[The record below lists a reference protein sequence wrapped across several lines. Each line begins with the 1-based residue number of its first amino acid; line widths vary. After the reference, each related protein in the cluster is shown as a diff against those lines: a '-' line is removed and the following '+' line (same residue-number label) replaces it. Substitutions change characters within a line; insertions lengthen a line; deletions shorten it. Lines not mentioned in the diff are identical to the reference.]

1 VLKPMLAATAAL
13 ACGLIA
19 AKPAAA
25 TTYPLTVTDT
35 AGRTVTI
42 PHEPQRLVLQDGR
55 DMMMLALL
63 DRADPLARV
72 KTWNNLERRDDAN
85 AWALIAQKWPGADAI
100 PDMGFS
106 DDGEVNTEQVLA
118 AHPDLVIAERRTEGA
133 LESAGVMQQL
143 AALHIPLIFVDT
155 TIQPVIDAPKSV
167 TILGQVLNREAEAKD
182 YTDFYAAHLAQI
194 TETTNTITPKA
205 RVFVE
210 ALAGR
215 SGPDQCC
222 FTHGHFGW
230 GALLDA
236 IGVVN
241 IGGQLLHSPSGDVT
255 LETVLAQ
262 KPDVYVMTGSQG
274 AHRPAVF
281 ANFGYNADN
290 AAIQKALGR
299 LEQRPGFAELKP
311 AQDGRVWGIWH
322 QFYSHPFN
330 IVGLEYLAKFAY
342 PQPFANLDP
351 AATYREI
358 ITRFTDLPVGAFT
371 FAEPAPPVVH

>member
-1 VLKPMLAATAAL
+1 MLKLTLAATATL

-42 PHEPQRLVLQDGR
+42 QHEPKRLALQDGR

-63 DRADPLARV
+63 DRTNPTGRV
-72 KTWNNLERRDDAN
+72 KVWNNLERRDDTN
-85 AWALIAQKWPGADAI
+85 FWKLIAQKWPAADAI

-106 DDGEVNTEQVLA
+106 DDGEVNMEQILA
-118 AHPDLVIAERRTEGA
+118 AHPDLVIAERRTEGN

-143 AALHIPLIFVDT
+143 AALHIPLIFVDSVV
-155 TIQPVIDAPKSV
+155 QPVVDAPKSV
-167 TILGQVLNREAEAKD
+167 TVLGEVLNREAEAKD

-194 TETTNTITPKA
+194 TKVTHTVTPKA

-230 GALLDA
+230 GALLDT

-241 IGGQLLHSPSGDVT
+241 IGGDLLHSPSGDVT
-255 LETVLAQ
+255 LETVLAE
-262 KPDVYVMTGSQG
+262 KPDVYVMTGSEG
-274 AHRPAVF
+274 AHRPPVF
-281 ANFGYNADN
+281 ADFGYDADN
-290 AAIQKALGR
+290 TQVQKSLAR
-299 LEQRPGFAELKP
+299 LEQRPGFAELAP

-342 PQPFANLDP
+342 PKQFADLDP

-358 ITRFTDLPVGAFT
+358 ITRFTDMPVGAFT
-371 FAEPAPPVVH
+371 FASKAPPVAP

>member
-1 VLKPMLAATAAL
+1 MLKLMLAATATF

-42 PHEPQRLVLQDGR
+42 SHEPERIVLQDGR
-55 DMMMLALL
+55 DMLMLALL
-63 DRADPLARV
+63 DRQNPLARV
-72 KTWNNLERRDDAN
+72 KVWNNLQKRFSTDS
-85 AWALIAQKWPGADAI
+85 WKMIAQKWPEADTI
-100 PDMGFS
+100 PDMGFD
-106 DDGEVNTEQVLA
+106 DDGEVNMEKILA
-118 AHPDLVIAERRTEGA
+118 VHPDLVVAERRTEGN
-133 LESAGVMQQL
+133 LQSAGVEQQL

-155 TIQPVIDAPKSV
+155 VVQPVVDAPKSV
-167 TILGQVLNREAEAKD
+167 ALLGAVLNRETEAKA

-194 TETTNTITPKA
+194 TDVTKTITPKA

-241 IGGQLLHSPSGDVT
+241 IGGELLHSPAGDVT
-255 LETVLAQ
+255 METVLAQ

-274 AHRPAVF
+274 AHRPAIF
-281 ANFGYNADN
+281 ANYGYDADN
-290 AAIQKALGR
+290 VAIQKALAR

-311 AQDGRVWGIWH
+311 AQDDRVWGIWH
-322 QFYSHPFN
+322 QFYSHPYN

-342 PQPFANLDP
+342 PKQFADLDP

-358 ITRFTDLPVGAFT
+358 ITRFTDMPLGAFT
-371 FAEPAPPVVH
+371 FASKAPPVVH